1 MEERFFIHDGE
12 ELSNRV
18 IWTQRAAV
26 VGREGI
32 VKLRVLVLLLPVS
45 LITSDTAPSEFIS
58 SAAIGPLTMVCFCHP
73 SPPPYL
79 FGPRSLVERAWSR
92 DGAHNC
98 RGQGGKEGAVCD
110 YRSGSMHVAVT
121 YASKNQAVKFDLF
134 KANNSIRTRNW
145 AFLVALLPKRAR
157 LTTCGALKNSNQGG
171 PAKVCRYR
179 YAFKYSE
186 RHLLHQGHTLVVA
199 QYFHPHAGGQYGV
212 VEPDAHYLAGS
223 SPHRIFIVSS

>member
-1 MEERFFIHDGE
+1 
-12 ELSNRV
+12 V
-18 IWTQRAAV
+18 
-26 VGREGI
+26 
-32 VKLRVLVLLLPVS
+32 
-45 LITSDTAPSEFIS
+45 
-58 SAAIGPLTMVCFCHP
+58 IGPLTMVCFCHP

-134 KANNSIRTRNW
+134 KANSSISARNW

-157 LTTCGALKNSNQGG
+157 LTTCGALKNSSQGG

-223 SPHRIFIVSS
+223 SPQRIFMVFLRNGSASFHSSLTNVVPKILSLPRSRIRSRLGGH